1 MISKKIVQITKNGYT
16 KHIKRGYT
24 QCVYLG
30 VGLHLSE
37 MTKKEI
43 PLSILKTLEKFV
55 NLKGEKFIVS
65 DSNDFLMKIKDVD
78 ENSSFQLLIEK
89 QEIKNGNLEILLI
102 TKPTSDNNNAPNRR
116 WIKVEKLTDEFE
128 KWLNILDGYEKTYT
142 FFDDPIIKSF
152 AEDYYIEFEVVD
164 ENANVEPLKPKQI
177 LLLDKHLEFIEKNIG
192 KYENEENKVQLE
204 EIKNDVSVLR
214 DNLTNKSKAW
224 VIKNLS
230 TIWAKL
236 TKQGTKFIKEF
247 LSESRKQAIKEGVKY
262 LIEQGTDLI
271 T

>member
-30 VGLHLSE
+30 VGLHLRE

-55 NLKGEKFIVS
+55 HLKGEKFIVS

-177 LLLDKHLEFIEKNIG
+177 LLLDKHLEFMENYMKNIEL
-192 KYENEENKVQLE
+192 KKLNEYLKFK
-204 EIKNDVSVLR
+204 KN
-214 DNLTNKSKAW
+214 
-224 VIKNLS
+224 
-230 TIWAKL
+230 
-236 TKQGTKFIKEF
+236 
-247 LSESRKQAIKEGVKY
+247 
-262 LIEQGTDLI
+262 
-271 T
+271 